1 MVSRKSLYKIKKNSR
16 RTRRKQSK
24 NIKKPR
30 RTRRTRRTRRNN
42 RRGRTKI
49 ITRKRFCERRP
60 QNMICARGNKKE
72 MKNLAKYVKKRK
84 MKLTDCSKQ
93 RIA

>member
-16 RTRRKQSK
+16 RTRRTRRTRKKQSK

-30 RTRRTRRTRRNN
+30 RTRRNK

-49 ITRKRFCERRP
+49 ITRKRFCERRAK
-60 QNMICARGNKKE
+60 NMICARGNKKE

-84 MKLTDCSKQ
+84 MKLTVCSKQ